1 VCPHDEPTGTWSQA
15 APATGISTI
24 PSQPR
29 WFIPVAGVFI
39 PGFFRDIR
47 LFFNFP
53 MPFIAAILHK
63 GRSMKDAMNR
73 IAMNVTE
80 IQ

>member
-1 VCPHDEPTGTWSQA
+1 MGLRGCGVKPPL
-15 APATGISTI
+15 P
-24 PSQPR
+24 
-29 WFIPVAGVFI
+29 PVFRPFPLRPGGSFQLPGFLFRVFI
-39 PGFFRDIR
+39 RDIR
-47 LFFNFP
+47 LFFDFP

-63 GRSMKDAMNR
+63 GRSISDVMDC

>member
-1 VCPHDEPTGTWSQA
+1 MSLRGRGVKPLLP
-15 APATGISTI
+15 PAFRLF
-24 PSQPR
+24 PLN
-29 WFIPVAGVFI
+29 
-39 PGFFRDIR
+39 PGGSFQSPGFLFQVFFRDIR

-63 GRSMKDAMNR
+63 GRSMKDTMNR